1 MSDRLKL
8 ASIHARD
15 WSDTD
20 WRCPWLRINT
30 LLRDFA
36 GLYRIRS
43 VRTILRPRR
52 SGIRW
57 RSERS
62 SGARTGGTEDARLA
76 PWRCHSLSVQRPS
89 VE

>member
-36 GLYRIRS
+36 GLYRVRS
-43 VRTILRPRR
+43 VRTILRPEIRNAVAIREKLRR
-52 SGIRW
+52 AHW
-57 RSERS
+57 
-62 SGARTGGTEDARLA
+62 
-76 PWRCHSLSVQRPS
+76 WN
-89 VE
+89 

>member
-1 MSDRLKL
+1 MSDRFKL
-8 ASIHARD
+8 ASINARD

-43 VRTILRPRR
+43 VRTILRPEIRNAVVIREKLRR
-52 SGIRW
+52 AHW
-57 RSERS
+57 
-62 SGARTGGTEDARLA
+62 
-76 PWRCHSLSVQRPS
+76 WN
-89 VE
+89 